1 MARTR
6 ASDFDAKR
14 QAILRHAAEVFAELG
29 MDKASMAQIAERSNV
44 SKALLYHYYAS
55 KDELVFGII
64 HAHLTDLDAA
74 IEAADD
80 GTADA
85 PSRLRTLVATVLNAY
100 RDADAQHKVQ
110 LNGVGAL
117 TTSQQ
122 QEIRTLERKI
132 VDRFAAVLEEINPDL
147 SNGSRKLLKPMT
159 MSLFG
164 MLNWVY
170 LWFREDGPVS
180 RQDYADAATTL
191 FLQGLSSVR

>member
-14 QAILRHAAEVFAELG
+14 QAILRHAAQVFAELG
-29 MDKASMAQIAERSNV
+29 MEKASMAQIAERANV

-64 HAHLTDLDAA
+64 HAHLTGLVAA
-74 IEAADD
+74 IEAVDD
-80 GTADA
+80 DTVDA
-85 PSRLRTLVATVLNAY
+85 ASRLRTLVQTVLNAY
-100 RDADAQHKVQ
+100 RDADSEHKVQ
-110 LNGVGAL
+110 LNGTGAL
-117 TTSQQ
+117 TNSQQ
-122 QEIRTLERKI
+122 EGIRALERQI
-132 VDRFAAVLEEINPDL
+132 VDRFAEVLRAINPEL
-147 SNGSRKLLKPMT
+147 ANGSRKLLKPMT

-180 RQDYADAATTL
+180 RQDYAEAATTL
-191 FLQGLSSVR
+191 FLEGLSSVR

>member
-14 QAILRHAAEVFAELG
+14 QAILRHAAEVFADLG
-29 MDKASMAQIAERSNV
+29 MDKASMALIAERSNV

-64 HAHLTDLDAA
+64 QAHLTDLAAA

-80 GTADA
+80 VTADA
-85 PSRLRTLVATVLNAY
+85 SARLRTLVTTVLNAY
-100 RDADAQHKVQ
+100 RDADSQHKVQ
-110 LNGVGAL
+110 LNGAGAL
-117 TTSQQ
+117 TTGQQ
-122 QEIRTLERKI
+122 QEIRALERKI
-132 VDRFAAVLEEINPDL
+132 VDRFATVLQEINPDL
-147 SNGSRKLLKPMT
+147 GSGSRKLLKPMT

-191 FLQGLSSVR
+191 FLQGLRSVR